1 MEPKEKVTMM
11 ISQKWVCVEA
21 FKKQDYLGRKKTCM
35 EAHMALKK
43 LTMTKVRMV
52 NHCSLVKE
60 ANADIAMFSY

>member
-1 MEPKEKVTMM
+1 
-11 ISQKWVCVEA
+11 
-21 FKKQDYLGRKKTCM
+21 M

>member
-1 MEPKEKVTMM
+1 M
-11 ISQKWVCVEA
+11 CVES
-21 FKKQDYLGRKKTCM
+21 FRIEVYFGKKKTCM

-60 ANADIAMFSY
+60 ANADIAVFSY

>member
-1 MEPKEKVTMM
+1 MGVRRIIKERTSLFRK
-11 ISQKWVCVEA
+11 
-21 FKKQDYLGRKKTCM
+21 KKTCM

-60 ANADIAMFSY
+60 ANADIAVFSY